1 MANKLKQLP
10 PQRDLFTAAI
20 ACPDIHN
27 LPLIIEP
34 RGEYEVR
41 TPGSVYQPVL
51 LTPGQAT
58 IDVGPGKLDANEE
71 KFVRDL
77 VNSLYPDGNP
87 PKSDQTPLKWGDKD
101 IWLKRNIEKDSR
113 SFRLKVDE
121 SDWFYPDFII
131 WIIDASTNTQTFGF
145 VDPKGLAIGAAAGW
159 GDYKIVSTI
168 YMPHVVEQQ
177 LAASNQEVIW
187 EAEKCNFR
195 IRGVLV
201 STSSLEGLSSH
212 AKFNLRDEAGN
223 DAAPTEADFE
233 RARIVFQKEDS
244 SYIGKVLRLLV
255 EDTPMDQVL
264 IAAARGRTAES
275 FLPVGEL
282 DFDLALRRNEYPDQ
296 TDCELAGA
304 LIRDYLK
311 PDAGGKFGAN
321 VQEKRQGELYKYAR
335 NGVLGFGA
343 EKVKDLRDHPTPCEE
358 LWRRKQRAGL

>member
-1 MANKLKQLP
+1 MAKKLKQLP

-20 ACPDIHN
+20 TCPDIHN
-27 LPLIIEP
+27 LPLIIDP
-34 RGEYEVR
+34 RGAYEVR

-58 IDVGPGKLDANEE
+58 LDVGPGKLDANEE

-77 VNSLYPDGNP
+77 IRFLYPAGNP
-87 PKSDQTPLKWGDKD
+87 PKSDQTPLQWGDRE

-131 WIIDASTNTQTFGF
+131 WIIDNSTKTQTFGF

-159 GDYKIVSTI
+159 ADYKIVSTI

-177 LAASNQEVIW
+177 LAIGDQQVVW
-187 EAEKCNFR
+187 EAKKWNFR

-201 STSSLEGLSSH
+201 STSSLESLSFH

-233 RARIVFQKEDS
+233 RGRIVFQKEES
-244 SYIGKVLRLLV
+244 SYIEKVLRLLV
-255 EDTPMDQVL
+255 EDTPMDEAL
-264 IAAARGRTAES
+264 IAAATAKITES
-275 FLPVGEL
+275 SVPEGEL
-282 DFDLALRRNEYPDQ
+282 DFDLALRMSEYPDQ

-311 PDAGGKFGAN
+311 PDADGKFGVS
-321 VQEKRQGELYKYAR
+321 VQKKRQGELYNYAK
-335 NGVLGFGA
+335 NGLLGFGS

-358 LWRRKQRAGL
+358 LWRRKQMVIL